1 MKKHF
6 LKSFAL
12 LAMLFS
18 ALSMSAVS
26 YCGETITATDGTTAV
41 ITCTQPEA
49 GTYVMTISS
58 TQTGFSGLKGINNY
72 FLVDGSKTRATNNA
86 TGKITGN
93 FDTSL
98 RVLTLT
104 FACTDVPVMDSP
116 LYLNFSAL
124 EKQFDALNGQVF
136 EWPTSCEAGSE
147 EPEETGAIDWSSVE
161 WVAGSDN
168 KYKVYHECLSNVIN
182 VQQPGWAAEKGI
194 YVTTPA
200 GISECTVNGAIDGAG
215 MVLYLSSFTAKET
228 EVTITHGLGTCT
240 FWVYYADG
248 TEGGEGGEE
257 PEPTPEPEEP
267 GETGAIDWS
276 SVEWV
281 AGSDNKYKVYHECLS
296 NVINVQQP
304 GWAAEKGIYVTTPA
318 GISECTV
325 NGAIDGAGMILYLS
339 SFTAK
344 ETEVTITHGLGS
356 CTFWVY
362 YADGTEGGSEGGGET
377 PGEGEEPVE
386 PELEPS
392 TYCQT
397 PLTVGANTI
406 YLTTE
411 KVSDGNYRMTVEGEN
426 LVGFGG
432 SYFHP
437 LDNQHIS
444 KFITSQ
450 TSTKIVCDIAA
461 ESAPVF
467 YTPLYVNMPGE
478 VNFSELNGKNI
489 IWGKCEVSDLAYSD
503 LAIVSPSAL
512 SHSLAIGET
521 FTIGLSTSST
531 GAITY
536 TSSNTEVA
544 EVSASGV
551 ITAKAIGTTT
561 ITVSQAEDANYQAG
575 EKSFTLDVIAAAV
588 PSNKGFGTYQ
598 GRVDLYDWIGDYAG
612 NNACGQVD
620 LYVVTWGNDILFKA
634 KAVEAK
640 FEGGEYMAQLRTRN
654 ADLSDGIRETW
665 GRAIADDGAT
675 RYSEYG
681 NLNQNYV
688 GLVGYGETF
697 KMWSYMV
704 IAGCGART
712 MKTMTYTRDYI
723 NNPISDNTAPTL
735 PGAANVTSTAENVT
749 IALPAVTSEEVFY
762 MIKDEAHNK
771 QYISLTP
778 AFVLPQDGSGVTYTY
793 SCYAVDFNGNMSN
806 PLTAEVSL
814 AFNATSNLALNK
826 PCQAGYSTN
835 NDRLASKANDGDL
848 TTRWSSEQGNN
859 PTDAWW
865 YVDLGESYNLS
876 TIEISWEGA
885 CATDYVIMGSDE
897 YIDPTNATAWQTAT
911 TLVAKTTAPTVG
923 NNTQEVYPV
932 TGQHARYLR
941 LQANTLANNGWG
953 CSFYEFRVFGTGVY
967 DPNAAADTEKP
978 VITSATPKTPIAH
991 NEVQITMVA
1000 SDNVGVVSYEINDA
1014 AKGVSVIC
1022 VPVDNVIT
1030 VSNLQEQTTYNLSIV
1045 AVDAVGNKSDAYAMA
1060 AFTTGVNPY
1069 IPHASAPIPTRDAED
1084 VVSFYSDAYTPAI
1097 NLWGKNQWTGVNFS
1111 ENNIA
1116 GNNYLHYAGNI
1127 TNLGWEY
1134 NVNAGYTDGEHT
1146 GVNCSEMEYLHI
1158 DIWGYAAG
1166 TIRVI
1171 PIYGGTGLQHNEGY
1185 HTDVEILAGQW
1196 NSVDIALA
1204 DFEGNAHDFSS
1215 IYQFKFTNCNNTIA
1229 IDNVYFWKSAGTL
1242 PVESVTLD
1250 KTTATIEVDEALQLK
1265 ATVLPT
1271 DAANKN
1277 VVWTSSNTS
1286 VATVSAEGVVTGL
1299 TVGTTTITATSEDD
1313 NTKVATCAITV
1324 EPITVKTWWGGPVTL
1339 TLAGQEHYVLYS
1351 FTRNENKTITY
1362 TAIFDQGN
1370 IDVVK
1375 QVSLSDGWHELQW
1388 ADAGNTTVSWTST
1401 STHNAGEKILGFFY
1415 FGGPR
1420 INFDTEAIAYIVG
1433 SSNERP
1439 ILSVES
1445 VTLDKTS
1452 CELMPTETAQLI
1464 ATVNPG
1470 YVANKNVTWTSS
1482 NTAVATVD
1490 ANGLVTAVAAGSAT
1504 ITATSVA
1511 DNTKT
1516 ATCTVN
1522 VMAELTGV
1530 TYHASTYV
1538 KKDANA
1544 YLGINY
1550 SITRTSNR
1558 TLRYVV
1564 KVNNSEDVD
1573 LEFNV
1578 VVDGIWKR
1586 MEYNASA
1593 NTYTYTTITTYA
1605 DGDVV
1610 SGFFRQIKYGVEGRW
1625 DFNYV
1630 VGSTST
1636 TPRTMVAVN
1645 DEDADLTHL
1654 NDGSVYDVILKRN
1667 FVMDGDWNTIS
1678 LPFALNDSQIK
1689 DIFGAGT
1696 IVQKL
1701 TSSELLSKTEINLV
1715 FAEVTSIDAATPYLI
1730 KPAQNVDAGIL
1741 LEDITIDVIPN
1752 EITTTDAKMIP
1763 ILKTENFTGQNN
1775 TFFLGAGQNLYN
1787 RSADGKIKALRAYF
1801 QFPGL
1806 STAQLQQLR
1815 ARVVFNEN
1823 TETAVDNIL
1832 STDAPVKVI
1841 ENRQLIIIRNGVKYN
1856 VQGQKL

>member
-18 ALSMSAVS
+18 ALTMSA
-26 YCGETITATDGTTAV
+26 A
-41 ITCTQPEA
+41 
-49 GTYVMTISS
+49 
-58 TQTGFSGLKGINNY
+58 SG
-72 FLVDGSKTRATNNA
+72 V
-86 TGKITGN
+86 
-93 FDTSL
+93 
-98 RVLTLT
+98 
-104 FACTDVPVMDSP
+104 
-116 LYLNFSAL
+116 
-124 EKQFDALNGQVF
+124 
-136 EWPTSCEAGSE
+136 
-147 EPEETGAIDWSSVE
+147 DWSAYE
-161 WVAGSDN
+161 FLGDGAGGGAYSN
-168 KYKVYHECLSNVIN
+168 KYKVAKVDGMNVVNIQTGG
-182 VQQPGWAAEKGI
+182 VWGASVGI
-194 YVTTPA
+194 YTSFPAA
-200 GISECTVNGAIDGAG
+200 GITCDLSDYSLDGAG
-215 MVLYLSSFTAKET
+215 MLMHLSSFTAQET
-228 EVTITHGLGTCT
+228 KVNVT
-240 FWVYYADG
+240 YA
-248 TEGGEGGEE
+248 T
-257 PEPTPEPEEP
+257 
-267 GETGAIDWS
+267 
-276 SVEWV
+276 
-281 AGSDNKYKVYHECLS
+281 
-296 NVINVQQP
+296 
-304 GWAAEKGIYVTTPA
+304 
-318 GISECTV
+318 
-325 NGAIDGAGMILYLS
+325 
-339 SFTAK
+339 
-344 ETEVTITHGLGS
+344 GS

-362 YADGTEGGSEGGGET
+362 YADGTTGGSSEPETPDTEVPTLTSVELFGAAQNFVMLTPTATDDKGVTSYLIAKSGGEESEVTPDATTGQIKIESLTLGKEYTYIVKAKDADGNVSNAKEITFSTLDNVFCEEEVLPNPNLSAFANQKLTYTAKKVSDTETYFAITSFTSTLTGINTVTLTRNGGGVLPEGYVLKDGWTLKDNTLSKTVTWETYPTSPITIAISAKRAEGGLIGVPYSVDVSNTCGED
-377 PGEGEEPVE
+377 PVE
-386 PELEPS
+386 PTPESIIES
-392 TYCQT
+392 TYFAPNWAQET
-397 PLTVGANTI
+397 NSSAT
-406 YLTTE
+406 Y
-411 KVSDGNYRMTVEGEN
+411 D
-426 LVGFGG
+426 
-432 SYFHP
+432 
-437 LDNQHIS
+437 
-444 KFITSQ
+444 
-450 TSTKIVCDIAA
+450 AA
-461 ESAPVF
+461 
-467 YTPLYVNMPGE
+467 
-478 VNFSELNGKNI
+478 
-489 IWGKCEVSDLAYSD
+489 
-503 LAIVSPSAL
+503 
-512 SHSLAIGET
+512 
-521 FTIGLSTSST
+521 T
-531 GAITY
+531 G
-536 TSSNTEVA
+536 
-544 EVSASGV
+544 
-551 ITAKAIGTTT
+551 T
-561 ITVSQAEDANYQAG
+561 ITVDLKSQFYGQWQAQVKVKHDIDFEALKKYQCSVKFHANAAVNGVTLKIDDNTGMIFEDQTINIPANEDYVYTSAVVNG
-575 EKSFTLDVIAAAV
+575 VPGNNKIMVFDFGWAAPCQITISEISIQEVVEQVEEGFEWDETTIAV
-588 PSNKGFGTYQ
+588 PSNKGFGTFQ
-598 GRVDLYDWIGDYAG
+598 GRLDLYNLAAQNYAG
-612 NNACGQVD
+612 TDACGKVD
-620 LYVVTWGNDILFKA
+620 LYVVTWGNDMLYKA
-634 KAVEAK
+634 RLVNNQFIDNAT
-640 FEGGEYMAQLRTRN
+640 GWRCQLRTKN
-654 ADLSDGIRETW
+654 AELTGDARETW
-665 GRAIADDGAT
+665 AIAATEDGTT
-675 RYSEYG
+675 RYTIYG
-681 NLNQNYV
+681 NLNNTH
-688 GLVGYGETF
+688 GLNGYGETF
-697 KMWSYMV
+697 KVYSYMTV
-704 IAGCGART
+704 KNCAPDERT
-712 MKTMTYTRDYI
+712 IKTLTYTRDHI

-778 AFVLPQDGSGVTYTY
+778 AFVLPKDGSGITYTY
-793 SCYAVDFNGNMSN
+793 SCYAVDFNGNMSA
-806 PLTAEVSL
+806 PLTAEVSMP
-814 AFNATSNLALNK
+814 FNATSNLALNK
-826 PCQAGYSTN
+826 PCQAGHSTN
-835 NDRLASKANDGDL
+835 NERLASKANDGDIIS
-848 TTRWSSEQGNN
+848 RWSSEYGNN

-911 TLVAKTTAPTVG
+911 TLVAKNTAPTVG
-923 NNTQEVYPV
+923 NNTQEVYSV

-941 LQANTLANNGWG
+941 LQANTLANNDWG

-978 VITSATPKTPIAH
+978 VITSAIPKTPIAH

-1000 SDNVGVVSYEINDA
+1000 SDNVGVVSYEVKDD
-1014 AKGVSVIC
+1014 AKGVSATC
-1022 VPVDNVIT
+1022 VPVDNVII

-1060 AFTTGVNPY
+1060 AFTTSINPY
-1069 IPHASAPIPTRDAED
+1069 IPHEAAPVPTRDAED
-1084 VVSFYSDAYTPAI
+1084 VIAFYSDNYTPVV
-1097 NLWGKNQWTGVNFS
+1097 NLWGKSQWNAVTLEPLQNASDNYLYYTGGNWWGWDFGVNVG
-1111 ENNIA
+1111 A
-1116 GNNYLHYAGNI
+1116 
-1127 TNLGWEY
+1127 
-1134 NVNAGYTDGEHT
+1134 NVEGISS
-1146 GVNCSEMEYLHI
+1146 GVDCSAMEYLHI
-1158 DIWGYAAG
+1158 DVWGFENG
-1166 TIRVI
+1166 TIRI
-1171 PIYGGTGLQHNEGY
+1171 LPIWGGTNLVENKALDTNDRY
-1185 HTDVEILAGQW
+1185 YALVEIRANQW
-1196 NSVDIALA
+1196 NSVDIPLA
-1204 DFEGNAHDFSS
+1204 TGFQPEADKHDFSS
-1215 IYQFKFTNCNNTIA
+1215 IFQFKFADRTTTAVA
-1229 IDNVYFWKSAGTL
+1229 IDNVYFWKSAGTA

-1265 ATVLPT
+1265 ATVLPAE
-1271 DAANKN
+1271 AANKN

-1286 VATVSAEGVVTGL
+1286 VATVSAEGIVTGL

-1370 IDVVK
+1370 IDIVK

-1420 INFDTEAIAYIVG
+1420 IDFNTEAIAYIVG

-1482 NTAVATVD
+1482 NTAIATVD

-1654 NDGSVYDVILKRN
+1654 NNGSVYDVILKRN

-1678 LPFALNDSQIK
+1678 LPFALNASQIN

-1701 TSSELLSKTEINLV
+1701 TSSELLSKTEIDLV
-1715 FAEVTSIDAATPYLI
+1715 FELVTSMDAATPYLI

>member
-18 ALSMSAVS
+18 TLSMSAIS
-26 YCGETITATDGTTAV
+26 YCGETITSTDGTKTAV

-49 GTYVMTISS
+49 GTYVMTVTSS
-58 TQTGFSGLKGINNY
+58 EANFYGLKIKTGTTTFNLDGTSVRAANN
-72 FLVDGSKTRATNNA
+72 STN
-86 TGKITGN
+86 TEKLTC
-93 FDTSL
+93 SW
-98 RVLTLT
+98 VSPTLT
-104 FACTDVPVMDSP
+104 ITLRCTGTPVMTSNMC
-116 LYLNFSAL
+116 LNFGGS
-124 EKQFDALNGQVF
+124 EKEFDALKDQVF
-136 EWPTSCEAGSE
+136 DWPTSCEAGSE

-161 WVAGSDN
+161 WVANSDN
-168 KYKVYHECLSNVIN
+168 KYKVSHECLSSVVN

-194 YVTTPA
+194 YVTAPA
-200 GISECTVNGAIDGAG
+200 GISSCTVNG
-215 MVLYLSSFTAKET
+215 K
-228 EVTITHGLGTCT
+228 
-240 FWVYYADG
+240 
-248 TEGGEGGEE
+248 
-257 PEPTPEPEEP
+257 
-267 GETGAIDWS
+267 
-276 SVEWV
+276 
-281 AGSDNKYKVYHECLS
+281 
-296 NVINVQQP
+296 
-304 GWAAEKGIYVTTPA
+304 
-318 GISECTV
+318 
-325 NGAIDGAGMILYLS
+325 IDGAGMILYLS

-432 SYFHP
+432 SFFHP
-437 LDNQHIS
+437 LDGQPIS
-444 KFITSQ
+444 GFITSQ

-461 ESAPVF
+461 ASAPVF

-489 IWGKCEVSDLAYSD
+489 IWGKCEVSSLAYSD

-512 SHSLAIGET
+512 SHSLAVGET
-521 FTIGLSTSST
+521 FTIGLSTSSA

-536 TSSNTEVA
+536 TSSNTDVA
-544 EVSASGV
+544 EVSASGI

-575 EKSFTLDVIAAAV
+575 EKSFTLNVIAAAI

-598 GRVDLYDWIGDYAG
+598 GRLDLYDRDGEY
-612 NNACGQVD
+612 NAKLNSPCGQVD
-620 LYVVTWGNDILFKA
+620 LYVVTWGDDVLYKA
-634 KAVEAK
+634 KAVDDK
-640 FEGGEYMAQLRTRN
+640 FDGAPYMAQLRTCKN
-654 ADLSDGIRETW
+654 DMSDAHRESW
-665 GRAIADDGAT
+665 GQSVADDGAT

-681 NLNQNYV
+681 NTYKSAIP
-688 GLVGYGETF
+688 GLVGYENTF
-697 KMWSYMV
+697 RMWSYMV
-704 IAGCGART
+704 VTKCGART
-712 MKTMTYTRDYI
+712 INPFTYTRDHI

-793 SCYAVDFNGNMSN
+793 SCYAVDFNGNMST

-814 AFNATSNLALNK
+814 AFKATSNLALNK
-826 PCQAGYSTN
+826 PSQAGYSI
-835 NDRLASKANDGDL
+835 NDNMLASKANDGDINS
-848 TTRWSSEQGNN
+848 RWSSEQGNN

-876 TIEISWEGA
+876 TIEISWQDA
-885 CATDYVIMGSDE
+885 FASDYVIMGSDS
-897 YIDPTNATAWQTAT
+897 YIDPTDASAWQSAT
-911 TLVAKTTAPTVG
+911 LLIAKTDEPTAVG

-932 TGQHARYLR
+932 TGKHARYIR
-941 LQANTLANNGWG
+941 LQSNTLRNNAWG
-953 CSFYEFRVFGTGVY
+953 VSIWEFRVFGTGVY

-1045 AVDAVGNKSDAYAMA
+1045 AVDAVGNKSNAYAMA
-1060 AFTTGVNPY
+1060 AFTTSINPY
-1069 IPHASAPIPTRDAED
+1069 IPHEAAPVPTRDAED
-1084 VVSFYSDAYTPAI
+1084 VLAFYSDTYTPVINWGSKKDWNSAGAVTENAI
-1097 NLWGKNQWTGVNFS
+1097 S
-1111 ENNIA
+1111 A
-1116 GNNYLHYAGNI
+1116 NNYLMYKDV
-1127 TNLGWEY
+1127 TWWGWTY
-1134 NVNAGYTDGEHT
+1134 GVKDGYTNGTLT
-1146 GVNCSEMEYLHI
+1146 GVDCSNMEYLHI
-1158 DIWGYAAG
+1158 DVWGPIDG
-1166 TIRVI
+1166 KIRVI
-1171 PIYGGTGLQHNEGY
+1171 PIYGGGVPNNENY
-1185 HTDVEILAGQW
+1185 YAEVTIKAGQW
-1196 NSVDIALA
+1196 NSVDVALA
-1204 DFEGNAHDFSS
+1204 DFVGAGDKHDFSS
-1215 IYQFKFTNCNNTIA
+1215 IYQIKFAELNIETVS

-1286 VATVSAEGVVTGL
+1286 VATVSAEGIVTGL

-1370 IDVVK
+1370 LDIVK
-1375 QVSLSDGWHELQW
+1375 QVNISGVYNALEWMD
-1388 ADAGNTTVSWTST
+1388 ADKTTASWTST
-1401 STHNAGEKILGFFY
+1401 TTHNAGEKILGFFF

-1522 VMAELTGV
+1522 VMAELTDA
-1530 TYHASTYV
+1530 TYY
-1538 KKDANA
+1538 ANA
-1544 YLGINY
+1544 FFIENGRFVGFNY
-1550 SITRTSNR
+1550 SITRTAER
-1558 TLRYVV
+1558 KLHYEAT
-1564 KVNNSEDVD
+1564 VNG
-1573 LEFNV
+1573 NV
-1578 VVDGIWKR
+1578 VGLVVEINDGNWHGMVYDADSKS
-1586 MEYNASA
+1586 YS
-1593 NTYTYTTITTYA
+1593 YTTDNTYA
-1605 DGDVV
+1605 DGITTINH
-1610 SGFFRQIKYGVEGRW
+1610 FF
-1625 DFNYV
+1625 YV
-1630 VGSTST
+1630 KFAGGAQEVDADYTVGSTNS
-1636 TPRTMVAVN
+1636 PVLTMVGIN
-1645 DEDADLTHL
+1645 DQEDNQSTRLAQYT
-1654 NDGSVYDVILKRN
+1654 SPVDVVVARS
-1667 FVMDGDWNTIS
+1667 FSPDYWQTIT
-1678 LPFALNDSQIK
+1678 LPFTLNAAQITE
-1689 DIFGAGT
+1689 IFGAGT
-1696 IVQKL
+1696 QVLKL
-1701 TSSELLSKTEINLV
+1701 AKAGVAPDQAQELGFSTVN
-1715 FAEVTSIDAATPYLI
+1715 SIQASTPYLI
-1730 KPAQNVDAGIL
+1730 KPGKTVGAGSILRNVTLNTTLKPVTVGNVTMQPL
-1741 LEDITIDVIPN
+1741 LN
-1752 EITTTDAKMIP
+1752 P
-1763 ILKTENFTGQNN
+1763 IEYDYTQDNVL
-1775 TFFLGAGQNLYN
+1775 FFLGSNNYLYYKANNNIILGLRSYFTFAGITEYSQ
-1787 RSADGKIKALRAYF
+1787 A
-1801 QFPGL
+1801 
-1806 STAQLQQLR
+1806 AQVR

-1823 TETAVDNIL
+1823 EATGLDNLTTE
-1832 STDAPVKVI
+1832 DAPIKI
-1841 ENRQLIIIRNGVKYN
+1841 MQNGQLIIIRDGVKYN
-1856 VQGQKL
+1856 IQGQKL

>member
-18 ALSMSAVS
+18 ALTLSA
-26 YCGETITATDGTTAV
+26 
-41 ITCTQPEA
+41 Q
-49 GTYVMTISS
+49 
-58 TQTGFSGLKGINNY
+58 SG
-72 FLVDGSKTRATNNA
+72 V
-86 TGKITGN
+86 
-93 FDTSL
+93 
-98 RVLTLT
+98 
-104 FACTDVPVMDSP
+104 
-116 LYLNFSAL
+116 
-124 EKQFDALNGQVF
+124 
-136 EWPTSCEAGSE
+136 
-147 EPEETGAIDWSSVE
+147 DWSTYE
-161 WVAGSDN
+161 FLGDGAGGGAYSN
-168 KYKVYHECLSNVIN
+168 KYKVAKVDGMNVVNIQTGG
-182 VQQPGWAAEKGI
+182 VWGASIGI
-194 YVTTPA
+194 YTNFPAA
-200 GISECTVNGAIDGAG
+200 GITCDLSDYSVDGAG
-215 MVLYLSSFTAKET
+215 MLMHLSSFTAKET
-228 EVTITHGLGTCT
+228 KVNVT
-240 FWVYYADG
+240 YA
-248 TEGGEGGEE
+248 T
-257 PEPTPEPEEP
+257 
-267 GETGAIDWS
+267 
-276 SVEWV
+276 
-281 AGSDNKYKVYHECLS
+281 
-296 NVINVQQP
+296 
-304 GWAAEKGIYVTTPA
+304 
-318 GISECTV
+318 
-325 NGAIDGAGMILYLS
+325 
-339 SFTAK
+339 
-344 ETEVTITHGLGS
+344 GS

-362 YADGTEGGSEGGGET
+362 YADGTEGGDTGAPVLASVELFGAAQTFVWLTPTVTDDKGVTSYIIAKSGGTETEVTPDATTGQIKISPLTIGTTYTYSVKAKDEDGNVSNAKEITFSTLDNVFCEEEVLPNTTQEYANQKITFTAKKVSDTETYLAISSSTSTLTKISTVTFYNNTGETGTYGGGVLPEGYVLKDGWT
-377 PGEGEEPVE
+377 LTDNTLSKTVTWTTYPTAPFRASINASREKNSTDEKALINVLYTMDLSNTCGEAPVE

-397 PLTVGANTI
+397 PLTVGTNTI

-426 LVGFGG
+426 LSGFGG
-432 SYFHP
+432 TFYNP
-437 LDNQHIS
+437 GAKDLRDA
-444 KFITSQ
+444 ITSQ
-450 TSTKIVCDIAA
+450 TSTKIICDIAA
-461 ESAPVF
+461 SSAPIF
-467 YTPLYVNMPGE
+467 YTPLYVNMPGQ
-478 VNFSELNGKNI
+478 VTFSDLNGQSI
-489 IWGKCEVSDLAYSD
+489 VWGKCEVSDLAYSD

-512 SHSLAIGET
+512 SHSLTVGET
-521 FTIGLSTSST
+521 FTIGLSTSSA

-536 TSSNTEVA
+536 TSSNTDVA
-544 EVSASGV
+544 EVSASGI

-575 EKSFTLDVIAAAV
+575 EKSFTLNVIAAAI

-598 GRVDLYDWIGDYAG
+598 GRLDLYDRDGEY
-612 NNACGQVD
+612 NAKLNSPCGQVD
-620 LYVVTWGNDILFKA
+620 LYVVTWGDDVLYKA
-634 KAVEAK
+634 KAVDDK
-640 FEGGEYMAQLRTRN
+640 FDGAPYMAQLRTCKN
-654 ADLSDGIRETW
+654 DMSDAHRESW
-665 GRAIADDGAT
+665 GQSVADDGAT

-681 NLNQNYV
+681 NTYKSAIP
-688 GLVGYGETF
+688 GLVGYENTF
-697 KMWSYMV
+697 RMWSYMV
-704 IAGCGART
+704 VTKCGART
-712 MKTMTYTRDYI
+712 INPFTYTRDHI

-793 SCYAVDFNGNMSN
+793 SCYAVDFNGNMST

-814 AFNATSNLALNK
+814 AFKATSNLALNK
-826 PCQAGYSTN
+826 PSQAGYSI
-835 NDRLASKANDGDL
+835 NDNMLASKANDGDINS
-848 TTRWSSEQGNN
+848 RWSSEQGNN

-876 TIEISWEGA
+876 TIEISWQDA
-885 CATDYVIMGSDE
+885 FASDYVIMGSDS
-897 YIDPTNATAWQTAT
+897 YIDPTDASAWQSAT
-911 TLVAKTTAPTVG
+911 LLIAKTDEPTAVG

-932 TGQHARYLR
+932 TGKHARYIR
-941 LQANTLANNGWG
+941 LQSNTLRNNAWG
-953 CSFYEFRVFGTGVY
+953 VSIWEFRVFGTGVY

-1000 SDNVGVVSYEINDA
+1000 SDNVGVVSYEVKDD
-1014 AKGVSVIC
+1014 AKGVSATC

-1045 AVDAVGNKSDAYAMA
+1045 AVDAVGNKSDAYAMT
-1060 AFTTGVNPY
+1060 AFTTSINPY
-1069 IPHASAPIPTRDAED
+1069 IPHEAAPVPTRDAED
-1084 VVSFYSDAYTPAI
+1084 VIAFYSDNYAPVV
-1097 NLWGKNQWTGVNFS
+1097 NLWGKSQWNAVTLEPLQNAS
-1111 ENNIA
+1111 D
-1116 GNNYLHYAGNI
+1116 NYLYYTGGNWW
-1127 TNLGWEY
+1127 GWEFG
-1134 NVNAGYTDGEHT
+1134 VNAGANVEGISS
-1146 GVNCSEMEYLHI
+1146 GVDCSAMEYLHI
-1158 DIWGYAAG
+1158 DVWGFENG
-1166 TIRVI
+1166 TIRI
-1171 PIYGGTGLQHNEGY
+1171 LPIWGGTNLVENKALDTNDRY
-1185 HTDVEILAGQW
+1185 YALVEIRANQW
-1196 NSVDIALA
+1196 NSVDIPLA
-1204 DFEGNAHDFSS
+1204 TGFQPEADKHDFSS
-1215 IYQFKFTNCNNTIA
+1215 IFQFKFADRTTTAVA

-1286 VATVSAEGVVTGL
+1286 VATVSAEGIVTGL

-1313 NTKVATCAITV
+1313 NTKVATCAMTV

-1470 YVANKNVTWTSS
+1470 YVANKNVVWTSS

-1741 LEDITIDVIPN
+1741 LEDVTID
-1752 EITTTDAKMIP
+1752 ITPVTIETTDAHMIP
-1763 ILKTENFTGQNN
+1763 VLKTENFTGQDN
-1775 TFFLGAGQNLYN
+1775 TFFMGTNCDLWNK
-1787 RSADGKIKALRAYF
+1787 SADGKIKGMRAYF
-1801 QFPGL
+1801 KIL
-1806 STAQLQQLR
+1806 NLTSEQLRNVR

-1823 TETAVDNIL
+1823 EATGLDNLTTE
-1832 STDAPVKVI
+1832 DAPIKI
-1841 ENRQLIIIRNGVKYN
+1841 MQNGQLIIIRGGVKYN
-1856 VQGQKL
+1856 IQGQKL

>member
-18 ALSMSAVS
+18 ALSMSAIS

-72 FLVDGSKTRATNNA
+72 FLVDGSKTRATNTA

-93 FDTSL
+93 FDSSL

-116 LYLNFSAL
+116 LYLNFSAQ
-124 EKQFDALNGQVF
+124 EKQFDALQGQVF
-136 EWPTSCEAGSE
+136 DWPTSCEAGEE
-147 EPEETGAIDWSSVE
+147 EPEVTDKWANVD
-161 WVAGSDN
+161 WVAASDN
-168 KYKVYHECLSNVIN
+168 KYKVSHECLSSVVN
-182 VQQPGWAAEKGI
+182 VQQPPWAAEKGI
-194 YVTTPA
+194 YITAPA
-200 GISECTVNGAIDGAG
+200 GISDCTVNGKIDGAG
-215 MVLYLSSFTAKET
+215 MILYLSSFTAKET
-228 EVTITHGLGTCT
+228 EVTITHGLGSCT

-248 TEGGEGGEE
+248 TEGGGEGGET
-257 PEPTPEPEEP
+257 PDPTPEPEEP
-267 GETGAIDWS
+267 EVTDKWADVDWVGA
-276 SVEWV
+276 
-281 AGSDNKYKVYHECLS
+281 SDNKYKVSHECLS
-296 NVINVQQP
+296 SVVNVQQP
-304 GWAAEKGIYVTTPA
+304 LWAAERGIYVTAPA
-318 GISECTV
+318 GISSCTV

-362 YADGTEGGSEGGGET
+362 YADGTEGGSEGGET
-377 PGEGEEPVE
+377 PGEGGEDPEPTPE

-397 PLTVGANTI
+397 PLTVGGKTI

-426 LVGFGG
+426 LSGFGG
-432 SYFHP
+432 TFYNP
-437 LDNQHIS
+437 GAKDLRDA
-444 KFITSQ
+444 ITSQ
-450 TSTKIVCDIAA
+450 TSTKIICDIAA
-461 ESAPVF
+461 ASAPIF

-489 IWGKCEVSDLAYSD
+489 VWGKCEVSDLAYSD

-536 TSSNTEVA
+536 TSSNTDVA
-544 EVSASGV
+544 EVSALGV
-551 ITAKAIGTTT
+551 ITAKALGTTT

-620 LYVVTWGNDILFKA
+620 LYVVTWGNDVLYKA
-634 KAVEAK
+634 KVVDNK
-640 FEGGEYMAQLRTRN
+640 FEDGTDWKCQLRTRN
-654 ADLSDGIRETW
+654 AELSGNHLEYW
-665 GRAIADDGAT
+665 AKAIADDGAT

-681 NLNQNYV
+681 NTYNDHS

-697 KMWSYMV
+697 NMWSYMV

-712 MKTMTYTRDYI
+712 MKTLTYTRDHI
-723 NNPISDNTAPTL
+723 NNPIADNTAPTL
-735 PGAANVTSTAENVT
+735 SGAANVTSTAENVT

-771 QYISLTP
+771 QYISITP
-778 AFVLPQDGSGVTYTY
+778 SFVLPKDGSGITYTY
-793 SCYAVDFNGNMSN
+793 SCYAVDFNGNMSA
-806 PLTAEVSL
+806 PLTAEVSMP
-814 AFNATSNLALNK
+814 FNATSNLALNK
-826 PCQAGYSTN
+826 PCQAGFN
-835 NDRLASKANDGDL
+835 ANDMDASKANDGK
-848 TTRWSSEQGNN
+848 TNTRWASGGGNN

-885 CATDYVIMGSDE
+885 YASDYVIMGSDD
-897 YIDPTNATAWQTAT
+897 YINPTNTTAWQTAT

-923 NNTQEVYPV
+923 NNTQEVYSV

-1000 SDNVGVVSYEINDA
+1000 SDNVGVVSYEVKDD
-1014 AKGVSVIC
+1014 AKGVSATC

-1069 IPHASAPIPTRDAED
+1069 IPHESAPVPNRDAED
-1084 VVSFYSDAYTPAI
+1084 VLAFYSDAYTPVI

-1265 ATVLPT
+1265 ATVLPME
-1271 DAANKN
+1271 AANKN
-1277 VVWTSSNTS
+1277 VVWTSSDAT
-1286 VATVSAEGVVTGL
+1286 VATVVDGLVTGL
-1299 TVGTTTITATSEDD
+1299 KEGTTTITATSEYD
-1313 NTKVATCAITV
+1313 NTKLATCVITV
-1324 EPITVKTWWGGPVTL
+1324 ESITEKTWWGEPTTITVE
-1339 TLAGQEHYVLYS
+1339 GQEIAVLYC
-1351 FTRNENKTITY
+1351 FTRNVDKTITY
-1362 TAIFDQGN
+1362 TAIFGTDKAF
-1370 IDVVK
+1370 VK
-1375 QVSLSDGWHELQW
+1375 EINVESLSTGFKGLTY
-1388 ADAGNTTVSWTST
+1388 DANTLTASWNKTDSQ
-1401 STHNAGEKILGFFY
+1401 HNKGEVITGFWWFAAH
-1415 FGGPR
+1415 R
-1420 INFDTEAIAYIVG
+1420 IEFTYIVG
-1433 SSNERP
+1433 SANERP
-1439 ILSVES
+1439 NTAVTS

-1452 CELMPTETAQLI
+1452 CDLLVDETVQLL

-1470 YVANKNVTWTSS
+1470 IAANKNVTWNSS
-1482 NTAVATVD
+1482 NSAVAEVD
-1490 ANGLVTAVAAGSAT
+1490 ANGLVTAKSAGTAT
-1504 ITATSVA
+1504 ITVTTA
-1511 DNTKT
+1511 DGGKT

-1522 VMAELTGV
+1522 VVAALTDA
-1530 TYHASTYV
+1530 TYHA
-1538 KKDANA
+1538 NA
-1544 YLGINY
+1544 FFVENKRVVGVNY
-1550 SITRTSNR
+1550 TITRTPER
-1558 TLRYVV
+1558 KLRYEV
-1564 KVNNSEDVD
+1564 KVNAEVVGLVMQMNDGDWRTMVYDAVANS
-1573 LEFNV
+1573 
-1578 VVDGIWKR
+1578 
-1586 MEYNASA
+1586 
-1593 NTYTYTTITTYA
+1593 YTYTSEQIYTDGATI
-1605 DGDVV
+1605 
-1610 SGFFRQIKYGVEGRW
+1610 SGFFYPQFAGGADRW
-1625 DFNYV
+1625 DYVNYV
-1630 VGSTST
+1630 VGSTNTQPLTMVGVNDNVKNDISRLAQYT
-1636 TPRTMVAVN
+1636 TPVDVAFGRSFS
-1645 DEDADLTHL
+1645 DE
-1654 NDGSVYDVILKRN
+1654 Y
-1667 FVMDGDWNTIS
+1667 WQTIS
-1678 LPFALNDSQIK
+1678 LPFALNAVQVK
-1689 DIFGAGT
+1689 EIFGENVQVLKLAKAG
-1696 IVQKL
+1696 VAPDQAM
-1701 TSSELLSKTEINLV
+1701 ELGFS
-1715 FAEVTSIDAATPYLI
+1715 EVTSIQAATPYLI
-1730 KPAQNVDAGIL
+1730 KPSKKVNNVTVVRGVTLSTTAQTVKVSNVTMHAL
-1741 LEDITIDVIPN
+1741 LEQIDYDY
-1752 EITTTDAKMIP
+1752 TTDDVVFFMGGDNYLYYQA
-1763 ILKTENFTGQNN
+1763 TDN
-1775 TFFLGAGQNLYN
+1775 TLFG
-1787 RSADGKIKALRAYF
+1787 LRAYF
-1801 QFPGL
+1801 TFDGI
-1806 STAQLQQLR
+1806 TTYAQATNMR
-1815 ARVVFNEN
+1815 ARIVLEENETTGLDNLINEN
-1823 TETAVDNIL
+1823 
-1832 STDAPVKVI
+1832 APLKVI
-1841 ENRQLIIIRNGVKYN
+1841 EDGQLIIIRDGVKYN
-1856 VQGQKL
+1856 IQGQKL